1 MPRSVVIIGGG
12 QAALSC
18 AIRLREAGHD
28 GDVTIVGDEP
38 WLPYQRPPLSKAF
51 LLGKMTADRLGFRP
65 RDFFEKSRIEVR
77 TGVRAN
83 RIDRSEH
90 LLDLDDGNKL
100 GYDSLVLAT
109 GSRARLLPD
118 GIARGLKGIFTL
130 RSIHDADRLCRAL
143 GDAKR
148 VLVVGGG
155 YVGLEVASISAGL
168 GLEVTVLEMTGRI
181 LQRVACVQT
190 AEAISNL
197 HTSRGV
203 SLKTEARLEKLL
215 EDGDR
220 VAGALLGDGTTV
232 PADLVVVGIGGVA
245 NDELAASSGLAVS
258 NGIVVDKFCRT
269 ADPDVF
275 AAGDCAVFP
284 FADRMI
290 RLESVQNA
298 VDQGI
303 TAANAIIGQP
313 VEYKPV
319 PWFWSDQYDAKLQS
333 AGLALE
339 YDRVISVQSGR
350 ADGVAFW
357 YFRDGNAVAVDT
369 INDAR
374 THMAA
379 RRLFGAGVELT
390 PELLVDPR
398 FDLMHYVRVATSG
411 VPEGSRSALERVP

>member
-1 MPRSVVIIGGG
+1 
-12 QAALSC
+12 
-18 AIRLREAGHD
+18 
-28 GDVTIVGDEP
+28 
-38 WLPYQRPPLSKAF
+38 
-51 LLGKMTADRLGFRP
+51 
-65 RDFFEKSRIEVR
+65 
-77 TGVRAN
+77 
-83 RIDRSEH
+83 
-90 LLDLDDGNKL
+90 
-100 GYDSLVLAT
+100 
-109 GSRARLLPD
+109 
-118 GIARGLKGIFTL
+118 
-130 RSIHDADRLCRAL
+130 
-143 GDAKR
+143 
-148 VLVVGGG
+148 
-155 YVGLEVASISAGL
+155 
-168 GLEVTVLEMTGRI
+168 
-181 LQRVACVQT
+181 
-190 AEAISNL
+190 
-197 HTSRGV
+197 
-203 SLKTEARLEKLL
+203 
-215 EDGDR
+215 
-220 VAGALLGDGTTV
+220 
-232 PADLVVVGIGGVA
+232 
-245 NDELAASSGLAVS
+245 
-258 NGIVVDKFCRT
+258 
-269 ADPDVF
+269 
-275 AAGDCAVFP
+275 
-284 FADRMI
+284 MI